1 MYQLCEKRRLINSSV
16 AGSNVESLHLT
27 LQVYSLS
34 FYKVF
39 FFFFITAPTDLTQSK
54 CAFPPPLSL
63 FGFRLYTFEKIYYFM
78 LCISK
83 KSLFSAISFSSI
95 KKKPDSALSFSAGI
109 YVAWF
114 QGLKTAATLLFVF
127 LVKCFPLVCLHF
139 YSFIYYFFAVKLL
152 TKNYL
157 FCGLILSWIED
168 VTFDVVL
175 SDQRVF
181 VSVGLLNQS
190 LRCSILHPSQR
201 VKTKLI

>member
-39 FFFFITAPTDLTQSK
+39 IFFFITAPTDLAQSK

-95 KKKPDSALSFSAGI
+95 KKSLILPFHSALESMLHDFR
-109 YVAWF
+109 
-114 QGLKTAATLLFVF
+114 GLK
-127 LVKCFPLVCLHF
+127 PLQHF
-139 YSFIYYFFAVKLL
+139 SL
-152 TKNYL
+152 
-157 FCGLILSWIED
+157 CSW
-168 VTFDVVL
+168 L
-175 SDQRVF
+175 N
-181 VSVGLLNQS
+181 VSL
-190 LRCSILHPSQR
+190 
-201 VKTKLI
+201 